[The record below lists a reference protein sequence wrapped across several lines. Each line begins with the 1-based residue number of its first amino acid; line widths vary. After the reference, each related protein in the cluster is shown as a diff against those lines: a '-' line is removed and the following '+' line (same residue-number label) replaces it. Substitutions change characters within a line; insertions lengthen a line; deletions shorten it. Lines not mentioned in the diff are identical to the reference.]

1 MARRE
6 RHSDDDVRRRWYAS
20 IGWGGKLI
28 PIIQG
33 TQTKDTLSDRK
44 VMNVVKMYVRP
55 HSRIIDPF
63 ARNCQL
69 AGKCTNDIDP
79 NTKAHYHVDALD
91 FLQMDWGRRGFDV
104 GILDPPFSPRQ
115 DKEIYGD
122 TNLYT
127 KPAKLKK
134 IELALGNLIRTNGY
148 VIKFGYNSNFSHKA
162 FELEHI
168 VLVQYGGCINDMII
182 SIHTKT
188 IPDLKEWNK

>member
-1 MARRE
+1 M
-6 RHSDDDVRRRWYAS
+6 
-20 IGWGGKLI
+20 I
-28 PIIQG
+28 PIIKG

-44 VMNVVKMYVRP
+44 VMNVVKMYITS

-69 AGKCTNDIDP
+69 AGNCTNDIDP
-79 NTKAHYHVDALD
+79 NTKANYHMDALD
-91 FLQMDWGRRGFDV
+91 FLRMDWGERGFDV
-104 GILDPPFSPRQ
+104 GILDPPFSARQ

-127 KPAKLKK
+127 KPGKLKD

-162 FELEHI
+162 FELERV

-188 IPDLKEWNK
+188 IPDLVEWNE

>member
-1 MARRE
+1 M
-6 RHSDDDVRRRWYAS
+6 
-20 IGWGGKLI
+20 I
-28 PIIQG
+28 PIIKG
-33 TQTKDTLSDRK
+33 KQTKDTLSDRK
-44 VMNVVKMYVRP
+44 VMNLVKSYLTP

-63 ARNCQL
+63 ARDCQL

-79 NTKAHYHVDALD
+79 NTKAYWHMDALD
-91 FLQMDWGRRGFDV
+91 FLRMDIWKKPGFDV
-104 GILDPPFSPRQ
+104 AILDPPFSARQ

-127 KPAKLKK
+127 KPGKLRN

-182 SIHTKT
+182 SVHTKT
-188 IPDLKEWNK
+188 IPDLKEWSK

>member
-1 MARRE
+1 M
-6 RHSDDDVRRRWYAS
+6 RRRWYAS
-20 IGWGGKLI
+20 IDWGEIVRTFG
-28 PIIQG
+28 IIKG

-44 VMNVVKMYVRP
+44 VMNLVKSYLTP
-55 HSRIIDPF
+55 YSRIIDPF
-63 ARNCQL
+63 ARDCQL

-79 NTKAHYHVDALD
+79 NTKAHYHMDALD
-91 FLQMDWGRRGFDV
+91 FLLLDWGKHGFDV
-104 GILDPPFSPRQ
+104 GILDPPFSARQ

-127 KPAKLKK
+127 KPGKLRD
-134 IELALGNLIRTNGY
+134 IELALGNLIRTNGC

-188 IPDLKEWNK
+188 YPDLKEYMT

>member
-1 MARRE
+1 M
-6 RHSDDDVRRRWYAS
+6 
-20 IGWGGKLI
+20 I
-28 PIIQG
+28 PTIKG

-44 VMNVVKMYVRP
+44 VMNFVKCYLTP

-63 ARNCQL
+63 ARDCQL
-69 AGKCTNDIDP
+69 AGSYTNDIDP
-79 NTKAHYHVDALD
+79 NTQAHHHMDALD
-91 FLQMDWGRRGFDV
+91 FLKMEWGEDDFDV
-104 GILDPPFSPRQ
+104 GILDPPFSARQ

-127 KPAKLKK
+127 KPGKLRD
-134 IELALGNLIRTNGY
+134 IELALGNLIRTNGI

-162 FELEHI
+162 FELENI

-188 IPDLKEWNK
+188 YPDLKEWKE